1 MGRIGKAIFSAMLT
15 AVRRAAGQELG
26 GGAAAFLGQVN
37 SHLYVLHP
45 LFHLGPR
52 TGGGQMDVR
61 YFQATVGRRGTEVKG
76 QASRVTWQPR
86 RWTGAGPAG

>member
-1 MGRIGKAIFSAMLT
+1 
-15 AVRRAAGQELG
+15 
-26 GGAAAFLGQVN
+26 
-37 SHLYVLHP
+37 
-45 LFHLGPR
+45 
-52 TGGGQMDVR
+52 MDVR